1 MLGHAK
7 FFREKVYAEGKAEGK
22 AEGRAEGKAEGRRE
36 LFNELLEA
44 RRKGIPLE
52 EVLETYTDENDNKT
66 NDTDTTT
73 DT

>member
-7 FFREKVYAEGKAEGK
+7 IFREKVYAEGK
-22 AEGRAEGKAEGRRE
+22 AEGKAEGRRE

-52 EVLETYTDENDNKT
+52 EVLETYTDENNKT
-66 NDTDTTT
+66 NGTDTTT
-73 DT
+73 DN